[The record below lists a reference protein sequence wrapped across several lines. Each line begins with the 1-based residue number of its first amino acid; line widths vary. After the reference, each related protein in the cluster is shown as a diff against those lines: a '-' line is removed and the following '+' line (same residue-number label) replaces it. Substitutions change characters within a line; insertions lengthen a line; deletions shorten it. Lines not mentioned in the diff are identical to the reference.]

1 MRGNVNFAYGGGGGG
16 MAMPLPAYAGGLFGG
31 PISNPANPPYKVPG
45 KRKNP
50 KAPMFLPNP
59 NAGAQGNGPTIS
71 KIEKAYNCVLF
82 EKF

>member
-1 MRGNVNFAYGGGGGG
+1 
-16 MAMPLPAYAGGLFGG
+16 MPMPPAFGAPGLFGG
-31 PISNPANPPYKVPG
+31 PIANPANPPYKVPG

-50 KAPMFLPNP
+50 KAPMYLPNP
-59 NAGAQGNGPTIS
+59 NAQAGGNGPTIS